1 MEIANFEI
9 LKNPANWLT
18 VWLMVILAAIVVH
31 LVFVYQLTPSPAAQN
46 TTN

>member
-1 MEIANFEI
+1 MQIVNLEI

-31 LVFVYQLTPSPAAQN
+31 LVFIYQLTPSPTAN
-46 TTN
+46 TTT

>member
-1 MEIANFEI
+1 MQIVNLEI

-31 LVFVYQLTPSPAAQN
+31 LVFIYQLTPGTAAN
-46 TTN
+46 TTT